1 MDSFSTMHR
10 NMLKRQQCSLCHA
23 SIGFESCFLCV
34 YCYATLAGV
43 CPADQPCRVLVL
55 DEMQQLL
62 AASDGPLGTLL
73 ALREQVGGN
82 CQWQSDDEG

>member
-1 MDSFSTMHR
+1 MSNPDHVDSFPTMHR
-10 NMLKRQQCSLCHA
+10 NMLKRQQCSLRHA
-23 SIGFESCFLCV
+23 SADLESCFLCV
-34 YCYATLAGV
+34 YCDATLAGV

-73 ALREQVGGN
+73 ALREQV
-82 CQWQSDDEG
+82 CCACCC